1 MSRLAGKRCIVT
13 GAAGGIGGAVLEAFE
28 AAGAR
33 VTGFDREARGQV
45 RPLDTADEAAV
56 DRAVAEAAEAMG
68 GLDVLVTA
76 AALTGGTGTFPA
88 IALADWDRYIGVNL
102 TGTFLACRAAARLM
116 MAAGPDRLTC
126 GGAIVTIGSVNG
138 PMAEP
143 GAAQYVASKGGVA
156 ALTRAMAVDL
166 GPHRIRANMI
176 APGPITVPRNAALF
190 SSPALVRTFAHHLP
204 AGGPGRAGDIA
215 AAALFL
221 ASDESAFVNG
231 SVLTVDGGLSAQIL
245 KTID

>member
-1 MSRLAGKRCIVT
+1 MSRLAGKRCVVT
-13 GAAGGIGGAVLEAFE
+13 GAAGGIGQAVVAAFVAEGAVVA
-28 AAGAR
+28 
-33 VTGFDREARGQV
+33 GFDREARDDV
-45 RPLDTADEAAV
+45 LALDTADEAAV
-56 DRAVAEAAEAMG
+56 DRAIGDAASAMG
-68 GLDVLVTA
+68 GLDAIVTA
-76 AALTGGTGTFPA
+76 AALTGGTGPFPQ
-88 IALADWDRYIGVNL
+88 IGKDDWDRYIAVNL
-102 TGTFLACRAAARLM
+102 TGTFLACRAAARVM
-116 MAAGPDRLTC
+116 VAAGQ

-204 AGGPGRAGDIA
+204 AGGPGRARDIA
-215 AAALFL
+215 AAAVFL
-221 ASDESAFVNG
+221 ASDEASFVNG
-231 SVLTVDGGLSAQIL
+231 STLTVDGGLSAQIL
-245 KTID
+245 KTIE